1 MSSTATRLTSF
12 ALIAA
17 IEEDLRN
24 SILSAVDESDDALE
38 LLKAERYEKTQQRR
52 SRDVPSSAP
61 PTVSSLVTYLDF
73 ADSYEVLKGLKSRL
87 PDELQQ
93 SLTLFAP
100 FLGRITQIR
109 NRVAHTR
116 PMEIDDL
123 ATVHDVAKDICAES
137 RGSWP
142 VVCETLQRLEQDPAY
157 VLGLTISLVSDPD
170 EAPLHNL
177 PAPEFDET
185 GFFGRRKEVDRIKK
199 AIKGAYPV
207 VSILGDG
214 GIGKTSVALKAAYE
228 LLDDPNNKFDALVWV
243 TAKATILTVN
253 EIQRISGAIESSLGL
268 FASAAEQLGGER
280 AGKSDDPIDEVL
292 SYLEHFRVL
301 LILDNLETVLDQRL
315 REFLLDLPMG
325 SKVIITSRIGLG
337 IENPVSLDPLSDDDS
352 ARLLRA
358 VARVRGVKALQGL
371 PAPAVN
377 QMVKSMKGHP
387 AYIRWF
393 VAGVQAGKR
402 PEELLHNNDLVL
414 DFCMSNVYEYLSGE
428 AKSVL
433 RSMQVLPGRRSQ
445 AELAFFNDYSANA
458 IQSSLLE
465 LMTTNFVQMQ
475 GASAG
480 HTSETTYELTDFGK
494 QYLDKRH
501 TVKSLERQLFENRS
515 KQLTALGVTLQA
527 ESTASPYEPNTIDIR
542 GSGDF
547 SVARLLREALRYYE
561 RGQFD
566 SALLSCREG
575 QRLAP
580 GYHESW
586 RIEAFVQTARRDTL
600 SARAAYERAHELEPN
615 SATLN
620 YLYGA
625 FLVDE
630 GMDLDLGL
638 NLLQK
643 AAHADQVPPAVII
656 QIVWAHI
663 QLQDYESAIAS
674 ASHALTLRPTNADGS
689 VALVMGLRA
698 AFYAA
703 ERSLENSQVGK
714 AVESLEAAVE
724 LAENGNIEMLVGE
737 SSDRLV
743 QLSELSA
750 DLSEKIDE
758 EYMASSCENFTMRLK
773 DRIRSIDPNL
783 LNRRVGTLKN
793 LIQDRAFGFT
803 HSWGRDYF
811 FHLYDFQNEEE
822 WSYLTPGC
830 YIAFTPD
837 EANIRGPKAIDLRW
851 LG

>member
-1 MSSTATRLTSF
+1 MTSF
-12 ALIAA
+12 ALLAA

-24 SILSAVDESDDALE
+24 AILTATDESDDPLG
-38 LLKAERYEKTQQRR
+38 LFHVERYEKAQKRR
-52 SRDVPSSAP
+52 ARDVPGSSS
-61 PTVSSLVTYLDF
+61 PTVSALVPHLDF
-73 ADSYEVLKGLKSRL
+73 AESYEVLSGIKNRL
-87 PDELQQ
+87 PDSLQQ
-93 SLTLFAP
+93 SLRLFAP
-100 FLGRITQIR
+100 HLSKVTQIR

-123 ATVHDVAKDICAES
+123 ATVYDVAKDICVDS
-137 RGSWP
+137 RGDWP
-142 VVCETLQRLEQDPAY
+142 QVCETLQRLEDDPSY

-228 LLDDPNNKFDALVWV
+228 LLDDPKSKFDAFVWV

-253 EIQRISGAIESSLGL
+253 EIQRISGAIENSLGL
-268 FASAAEQLGGER
+268 FASAAEQLGGEG
-280 AGKSDDPIDEVL
+280 AGQSGDPMEEVL

-315 REFLLDLPMG
+315 RQFLLDLPMG

-337 IENPVSLDPLSDDDS
+337 IENPVSLEPLSDEDS

-358 VARVRGVKALQGL
+358 LARVRGVQALQGI
-371 PAPAVN
+371 PAPAIT

-393 VAGVQAGKR
+393 VAGVQAGRR
-402 PEELLHNNDLVL
+402 PEELLHKNDLVL
-414 DFCMSNVYEYLSGE
+414 DFCMSNVYEYLGDE

-445 AELAFFNDYSANA
+445 AELAFLNDYSASL

-475 GASAG
+475 GASIG
-480 HTSETTYELTDFGK
+480 QTSETTYELTDFGK
-494 QYLDKRH
+494 QYLNKRH
-501 TVKSLERQLFENRS
+501 AVKADERQWFENRS
-515 KQLTALGVTLQA
+515 KLLKLLGVTLQA
-527 ESTASPYEPNTIDIR
+527 ESTASPYDPNTIDIR
-542 GSGDF
+542 GPGDF
-547 SVARLLREALRYYE
+547 SVARILREALRRYE
-561 RGQFD
+561 RGHFD
-566 SALLSCREG
+566 AALLSCREG
-575 QRLAP
+575 QKLAP

-586 RIEAFVQTARRDTL
+586 RVEAFIQTARGDML
-600 SARAAYERAHELEPN
+600 SARAAYERAHELAPD
-615 SATLN
+615 SPTLN

-643 AAHADQVPPAVII
+643 AVHTEQVPPAVII
-656 QIVWAHI
+656 QIAWAHI
-663 QLQDYESAIAS
+663 QLHDFGSAIAS
-674 ASHALTLRPTNADGS
+674 AAHALTLRPANSDGS

-698 AFYAA
+698 AVYGAK
-703 ERSLENSQVGK
+703 RSLECAEVGA
-714 AVESLEAAVE
+714 AVEMIEAAVD
-724 LAENGNIEMLVGE
+724 LAETGRVEMLTGE
-737 SSDRLV
+737 STDRLL

-750 DLSEKIDE
+750 DLREKVDDDYIV
-758 EYMASSCENFTMRLK
+758 SSCDNFSARLK
-773 DRIRSIDPNL
+773 DRLRSIDPDL
-783 LNRRVGTLKN
+783 LKRRIGVVKN
-793 LIQDRAFGFT
+793 LVQERAFGFVQ
-803 HSWGRDYF
+803 SWGRDYF
-811 FHLYDFQNEEE
+811 FHLRDLQVEED
-822 WSYLTPGC
+822 WSYLAPGVD
-830 YIAFTPD
+830 IAFTPD
-837 EANIRGPKAIDLRW
+837 DANVRGPRATHMCW

>member
-1 MSSTATRLTSF
+1 MSSTATRLTTF
-12 ALIAA
+12 ALLAA

-24 SILSAVDESDDALE
+24 AILTATDESDNPLE
-38 LLKAERYEKTQQRR
+38 LFHAERYEKAQQRR
-52 SRDVPSSAP
+52 ARDVPGSSS
-61 PTVSSLVTYLDF
+61 PTVSALVPHLDF
-73 ADSYEVLKGLKSRL
+73 ADSYEVLSGIKNRL
-87 PDELQQ
+87 PDSLQQ
-93 SLTLFAP
+93 SLRLFAP
-100 FLGRITQIR
+100 HLAKVTQIR

-123 ATVHDVAKDICAES
+123 ATVYDVAKDICADS
-137 RGSWP
+137 RGDWSQ
-142 VVCETLQRLEQDPAY
+142 VCETLQRLEDDPSY

-228 LLDDPNNKFDALVWV
+228 LLDDPKSKFDAFVWV

-253 EIQRISGAIESSLGL
+253 EIQRISGAIENSLGL
-268 FASAAEQLGGER
+268 FASAAEQLGGKG
-280 AGKSDDPIDEVL
+280 AGQSGDPMEEVL

-315 REFLLDLPMG
+315 RQFLLDLPMG

-337 IENPVSLDPLSDDDS
+337 IENPVSLEPLSDEDS

-358 VARVRGVKALQGL
+358 LARVRGVQALQGI
-371 PAPAVN
+371 PAPAIT
-377 QMVKSMKGHP
+377 QMVRSMKGHP

-393 VAGVQAGKR
+393 VAGVQAGRR
-402 PEELLHNNDLVL
+402 PEELLHKNDLVL
-414 DFCMSNVYEYLSGE
+414 DFCMSNVYEYLGDE

-445 AELAFFNDYSANA
+445 AELAFFNDYSASS

-475 GASAG
+475 GASIG
-480 HTSETTYELTDFGK
+480 QTSETTYELTDFGK

-501 TVKSLERQLFENRS
+501 AVKAHERQWFENRS
-515 KQLTALGVTLQA
+515 KQLTSLGVTLQA
-527 ESTASPYEPNTIDIR
+527 ESTASPYDPNTIDIR
-542 GSGDF
+542 GAGDF
-547 SVARLLREALRYYE
+547 SVARILREALRRYE
-561 RGQFD
+561 RGHFD
-566 SALLSCREG
+566 AALLSCRES
-575 QRLAP
+575 QKLAP

-586 RIEAFVQTARRDTL
+586 RVEAFIQTARRDTL
-600 SARAAYERAHELEPN
+600 SARAAYERAHELAPD
-615 SATLN
+615 SPTLN

-638 NLLQK
+638 SLLQK
-643 AAHADQVPPAVII
+643 AVHTEQVPPAVII
-656 QIVWAHI
+656 QIAWAHI
-663 QLQDYESAIAS
+663 QLHDFVSAIAS
-674 ASHALTLRPTNADGS
+674 ATHALTLRPTNSDGS

-698 AFYAA
+698 AVYGAKK
-703 ERSLENSQVGK
+703 SLECADISS
-714 AVESLEAAVE
+714 AVEMIESAVE
-724 LAENGNIEMLVGE
+724 LSENGRVEMLAGE
-737 SSDRLV
+737 ATDRLL

-750 DLSEKIDE
+750 DLREKVDE
-758 EYMASSCENFTMRLK
+758 DYIASSCDNFSARLK
-773 DRIRSIDPNL
+773 DRLRSIDPDL
-783 LNRRVGTLKN
+783 LKRRIGTVKN
-793 LIQDRAFGFT
+793 LVQERAFGFVL
-803 HSWGRDYF
+803 SWGRDYF
-811 FHLYDFQNEEE
+811 FHLSDLQAEEE
-822 WSYLTPGC
+822 WSYLVPGVD
-830 YIAFTPD
+830 IAFTPD
-837 EANIRGPKAIDLRW
+837 DANVRGPRATHMCW

>member
-24 SILSAVDESDDALE
+24 AILAATDESDEPLDLFH
-38 LLKAERYEKTQQRR
+38 AERYEKTQKRR
-52 SRDVPSSAP
+52 ARDVSGSSS
-61 PTVSSLVTYLDF
+61 PTVSSLVPHLDF
-73 ADSYEVLKGLKSRL
+73 ADSYEVLSGIKNRL
-87 PDELQQ
+87 PDSFQQ
-93 SLTLFAP
+93 SLGLFAP
-100 FLGRITQIR
+100 HFAKITQIR

-123 ATVHDVAKDICAES
+123 ATVHDVAKDICA
-137 RGSWP
+137 GSAEYWP
-142 VVCETLQRLEQDPAY
+142 KVCETLQRLELDPSY

-170 EAPLHNL
+170 DAPLHNL

-228 LLDDPNNKFDALVWV
+228 LLDDPKSKFDAFVWV

-253 EIQRISGAIESSLGL
+253 EIQRISGAIENSLGL
-268 FASAAEQLGGER
+268 FASAAEQLGGQR
-280 AGKSDDPIDEVL
+280 AGQSSEPMEEVL

-337 IENPVSLDPLSDDDS
+337 IENPVSLEPLSDEDS
-352 ARLLRA
+352 VRLLRSL
-358 VARVRGVKALQGL
+358 ARVRGVQALQGV
-371 PAPAVN
+371 PAPAIA

-393 VAGVQAGKR
+393 VAGVQAGRR
-402 PEELLHNNDLVL
+402 PEELLYKNDLVL
-414 DFCMSNVYEYLSGE
+414 DFCMSNVYEYLNDE

-445 AELAFFNDYSANA
+445 AELAFFNDYSASS

-475 GASAG
+475 GASVG
-480 HTSETTYELTDFGK
+480 QTSETTYELTDFGK

-501 TVKSLERQLFENRS
+501 AVKSPERNWFENRS
-515 KQLTALGVTLQA
+515 KQLTSLGVTLQA
-527 ESTASPYEPNTIDIR
+527 ESTASPYDPNTIDIR
-542 GSGDF
+542 GPGDF
-547 SVARLLREALRYYE
+547 SVARILREALRHYE
-561 RGQFD
+561 RGHFD
-566 SALLSCREG
+566 TALLSCREG
-575 QRLAP
+575 QKLAP

-586 RIEAFVQTARRDTL
+586 RVEAFIQTERRDTL
-600 SARAAYERAHELEPN
+600 SARAAYERAHELAPD
-615 SATLN
+615 SPTLN
-620 YLYGA
+620 YFYGS

-630 GMDLDLGL
+630 GMDIDLGL
-638 NLLQK
+638 DLLQK
-643 AAHADQVPPAVII
+643 AVHAEQVPPAVIN
-656 QIVWAHI
+656 QIAWAHI
-663 QLQDYESAIAS
+663 QLHDFESAIAS
-674 ASHALTLRPTNADGS
+674 ASHALTLRPGTLDGS
-689 VALVMGLRA
+689 AALVMGLRA
-698 AFYAA
+698 AVYGAKK
-703 ERSLENSQVGK
+703 SLEGAQVDA
-714 AVESLEAAVE
+714 AVEMIEAAVE
-724 LAENGNIEMLVGE
+724 LAETGKVEMLAGE
-737 SSDRLV
+737 STDRLL

-750 DLSEKIDE
+750 DLSEKVDE
-758 EYMASSCENFTMRLK
+758 DYIASSCDNFASRLK
-773 DRIRSIDPNL
+773 ERLRSIDPTL
-783 LNRRVGTLKN
+783 LNRRVGALKN
-793 LIQDRAFGFT
+793 IIQDRAFGFVQ
-803 HSWGRDYF
+803 SWGRDYF
-811 FHLYDFQNEEE
+811 FHLSDLQLEEE
-822 WSYLTPGC
+822 WSYLEPGVEV
-830 YIAFTPD
+830 AFMPD
-837 EANIRGPKAIDLRW
+837 EQNIRGPRATDMRW

>member
-17 IEEDLRN
+17 IEEDMRDA
-24 SILSAVDESDDALE
+24 ITVAADENDSPLE
-38 LLKAERYEKTQQRR
+38 LLRSERYEKTQQRR
-52 SRDVPSSAP
+52 AREVPGSSS
-61 PTVSSLVTYLDF
+61 PTVSALVPYLDF
-73 ADSYEVLKGLKSRL
+73 ADAYEVLSGIKSRL
-87 PDELQQ
+87 PDSLQQ
-93 SLTLFAP
+93 SLSLFAP
-100 FLGRITQIR
+100 HLSRVTQIR

-123 ATVHDVAKDICAES
+123 AIVYDVAKDICATS
-137 RGSWP
+137 RGSWSK
-142 VVCETLQRLEQDPAY
+142 VCETLQRLEADPSY

-170 EAPLHNL
+170 DAPLHNL

-228 LLDDPNNKFDALVWV
+228 LLDDPKSKFDAFVWV

-253 EIQRISGAIESSLGL
+253 EIERISGAIESSLGL
-268 FASAAEQLGGER
+268 FASAAEQLGGEK
-280 AGKSDDPIDEVL
+280 AAQSSDPIGEVL

-337 IENPVSLDPLSDDDS
+337 IENPVSLDPLSDDES

-358 VARVRGVKALQGL
+358 LARVRGVQALQGI
-371 PAPAVN
+371 PAPAIVT
-377 QMVKSMKGHP
+377 MVKSMKGHP

-393 VAGVQAGKR
+393 VAGVQAGRR
-402 PEELLHNNDLVL
+402 PEELLYNNDLVL
-414 DFCMSNVYEYLSGE
+414 DFCMSNVYGYLSDE

-445 AELAFFNDYSANA
+445 SELAFFNDYSASS

-475 GASAG
+475 GASVG
-480 HTSETTYELTDFGK
+480 QTSETTYELTDFGK

-501 TVKSLERQLFENRS
+501 AVRGPERHWFENRS

-527 ESTASPYEPNTIDIR
+527 ESSASPYDPYTIDIR
-542 GSGDF
+542 GPGDF
-547 SVARLLREALRYYE
+547 SVARLLREALRFYE
-561 RGQFD
+561 RSHFD
-566 SALLSCREG
+566 AALSSCREG
-575 QRLAP
+575 QKLAP

-586 RIEAFVQTARRDTL
+586 RVEAFIQAARRDTL
-600 SARAAYERAHELEPN
+600 SARAAYERAHELAPD

-630 GMDLDLGL
+630 AMDFDLGL
-638 NLLQK
+638 RLLQK
-643 AAHADQVPPAVII
+643 AALAEQVPPSVIT
-656 QIVWAHI
+656 QIAWAHI
-663 QLQDYESAIAS
+663 QLSDFESAIAS
-674 ASHALTLRPTNADGS
+674 ASHALSLRPAISDGS

-698 AFYAA
+698 ALYGVKKHLDIG
-703 ERSLENSQVGK
+703 ETGS
-714 AVESLEAAVE
+714 AVEMIEAAVE
-724 LAENGNIEMLVGE
+724 LAEEGKVEMLMGE
-737 SSDRLV
+737 STDRLL
-743 QLSELSA
+743 QLSEIGQ
-750 DLSEKIDE
+750 DLSERADE
-758 EYMASSCENFTMRLK
+758 EYIASSCENFASRLR
-773 DRIRSIDPNL
+773 DRLRSIDPTL
-783 LNRRVGTLKN
+783 LNRRVGAIKN
-793 LIQDRAFGFT
+793 LIEDRAFGFLK
-803 HSWGRDYF
+803 SWGRDYF
-811 FHLYDFQNEEE
+811 FHLSDLQSEEE
-822 WSYLTPGC
+822 WAYLAPGVDA
-830 YIAFTPD
+830 AFTPD
-837 EANIRGPKAIDLRW
+837 DQNVRGPRATEIRW